1 MADHDRKDIDDITGT
16 ETTQHEWDGIK
27 ELDTPLPKWWL
38 YTFYGTIAWALVYT
52 VLFPAWPLIS
62 SATAGVLGYSSR
74 AEVHEA
80 IAEHTAAQSIYT
92 DRIAELSIDE
102 VASDAELMQFAQAG
116 GAAIFATYCSQ
127 CHGAGAA
134 GVQASG
140 YPNLLDDDWIWGGTR
155 DAIEYTIRHGIRN
168 ELDYDARLSEMPRF
182 GADEILGAEEIA
194 AVADHVLSLS
204 GQGEGNEDGAA
215 LFADNCAAC
224 HGKDGTGNHD
234 LGAPN
239 LADAI
244 WLYGGSREKV
254 IESIHYA
261 RAGVMPPWN
270 EEARGASG
278 LSDTEIKQVALYVH
292 SLGGGVE
299 AAPEE

>member
-1 MADHDRKDIDDITGT
+1 MADHDRKEIDDITGT

-52 VLFPAWPLIS
+52 ILFPAWPLIS

-80 IAEHTAAQSIYT
+80 IAEHAEAQSVYT

-116 GAAIFATYCSQ
+116 GAAVFATYCSQ

-140 YPNLLDDDWIWGGTR
+140 YPNLLDDEWIWGGTR
-155 DAIEYTIRHGIRN
+155 EAIEYTIRHGIRN
-168 ELDYDARLSEMPRF
+168 ELDFDARFSEMPRF
-182 GADEILGAEEIA
+182 GADEILSAEEIA

-204 GQGEGNEDGAA
+204 GQGAGSEEGAA
-215 LFADNCAAC
+215 LYADNCAAC
-224 HGKDGTGNHD
+224 HGEEGGGNHD

-244 WLYGGSREKV
+244 WLYGGARETV
-254 IESIHYA
+254 IESIYYS

-270 EEARGASG
+270 EEVRGASG

-292 SLGGGVE
+292 SLGGGTE
-299 AAPEE
+299 APPEE